1 MIVNRTGFEQT
12 SQGLYITKDS
22 EAQLAYVFDWSEW
35 LPTGDSL
42 AQVEYEVRARRND
55 PAPINKIDEGI
66 LQDTQTYVE
75 LSGGQEDKTYIVN
88 CKITTTNGLVDRRS
102 FRVRVQERSA

>member
-12 SQGLYITKDS
+12 SNGLSITKDT
-22 EAQLAYVFDWSEW
+22 EAQLAYVFDWTEW
-35 LPTGDSL
+35 LPDGDSL
-42 AQVEYEVRARRND
+42 DTVEYEAKARRND

-66 LQDTQTYVE
+66 LANNQTYVE
-75 LSGGQEDKTYIVN
+75 LSGGQQDKTYIIT

-102 FRVRVQERSA
+102 FRVRVVERSA